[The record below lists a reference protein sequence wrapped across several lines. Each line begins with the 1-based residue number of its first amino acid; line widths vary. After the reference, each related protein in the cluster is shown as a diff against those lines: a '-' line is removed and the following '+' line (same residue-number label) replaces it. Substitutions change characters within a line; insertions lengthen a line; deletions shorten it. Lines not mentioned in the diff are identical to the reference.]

1 MRGDDD
7 DPNGEWLGVGPDGR
21 PVTPP
26 IFVGPWNA
34 AQVNAE
40 LPVDEM
46 ELLWQMVTQNMG
58 LMPMK
63 PPKKKGLARFVES
76 DLDDAVPDPGYCGI
90 KISHFEPPTYV
101 APGEYEATGIDRMLN
116 LREEHAA
123 LFEPPKPPL
132 SSVAE
137 WLDDGLQL
145 PPTSR
150 MRRNPR
156 FLRVLKEL
164 SEPKYSDA
172 VKLKFAHNLRTL
184 MMLDPDD
191 PMGYAG
197 TPPTKSYYVDKRLI
211 EQREIEGID
220 EEGPNE
226 RGRRPHRWY

>member
-1 MRGDDD
+1 M
-7 DPNGEWLGVGPDGR
+7 
-21 PVTPP
+21 
-26 IFVGPWNA
+26 
-34 AQVNAE
+34 
-40 LPVDEM
+40 
-46 ELLWQMVTQNMG
+46 
-58 LMPMK
+58 
-63 PPKKKGLARFVES
+63 
-76 DLDDAVPDPGYCGI
+76 
-90 KISHFEPPTYV
+90 
-101 APGEYEATGIDRMLN
+101 
-116 LREEHAA
+116 
-123 LFEPPKPPL
+123 
-132 SSVAE
+132 AE

>member
-1 MRGDDD
+1 
-7 DPNGEWLGVGPDGR
+7 
-21 PVTPP
+21 
-26 IFVGPWNA
+26 
-34 AQVNAE
+34 
-40 LPVDEM
+40 
-46 ELLWQMVTQNMG
+46 
-58 LMPMK
+58 MK
-63 PPKKKGLARFVES
+63 PRRRRRDGALRRVRRSTTRCP
-76 DLDDAVPDPGYCGI
+76 PGYCGI

-184 MMLDPDD
+184 MMLDGRPD
-191 PMGYAG
+191 GLRRHAAHQAA
-197 TPPTKSYYVDKRLI
+197 
-211 EQREIEGID
+211 QRWSHRRADRAARDRVPRRRG
-220 EEGPNE
+220 GAE
-226 RGRRPHRWY
+226 RCAARRPHRWYRSGGSE